1 MSDKLFALV
10 KLELQ
15 IEMLTRIGS
24 SGRRLFRRFTNSQH
38 NSPTEGDNMNLRK
51 LCIASSLT
59 LFLCVAA
66 FAGETNAPPCAV
78 PGETNAP
85 PCATAPTIDAS
96 LDAGGP
102 TSPPAPS
109 VGDAISIG
117 EIAAD
122 LLQSALSLL

>member
-1 MSDKLFALV
+1 MKNLKSLV
-10 KLELQ
+10 
-15 IEMLTRIGS
+15 IS
-24 SGRRLFRRFTNSQH
+24 S
-38 NSPTEGDNMNLRK
+38 
-51 LCIASSLT
+51 I
-59 LFLCVAA
+59 LFLACTVPV
-66 FAGETNAPPCAV
+66 FAGATSSPPCNQDPGETHAPPCA
-78 PGETNAP
+78 A
-85 PCATAPTIDAS
+85 APTTDPS